1 MRGITGDS
9 MSGSGVQAGNGRAGD
24 GRTGYGRVADGRE
37 ASAARRPRLARALQR
52 VGALQLIGRL
62 RAALRH
68 DVRIL
73 AYHRVLESVEP
84 PDFRFDLDLISAS
97 SDVFRQ
103 QVDIIKRRCS
113 PMRFDEL
120 IDRLDR
126 GQSLPR
132 RAALI
137 TFDDGYDD
145 NYRIAW
151 PILRD
156 AGVSA
161 MFFVSTGHIESGR
174 PYAYDW
180 LTHMVCVTRAD
191 RLQVPELAIDR
202 ALPDTL
208 RGRRVI
214 ASELL
219 DRIKTLDANAQQAL
233 IARMQRDWSLPSESG
248 HPDCRPMTWAQLR
261 EMRDGG
267 MEVGSHGVDH
277 QMLAKM
283 TPVAMREELVASKSA
298 IERALGGEVQ
308 VISYPVGG
316 SDAYDAAVIETVR
329 DAGYRLG
336 CSYRAGPESMR
347 PESRY
352 DLRRI
357 PVERDVCRDWF
368 EGMLALPEVFCYR
381 SRSRR

>member
-1 MRGITGDS
+1 MNS
-9 MSGSGVQAGNGRAGD
+9 SVVQAGNGRTGD
-24 GRTGYGRVADGRE
+24 GCAVDGRE
-37 ASAARRPRLARALQR
+37 ASLARRPRLASALQR

-62 RAALRH
+62 RAALRD

-84 PDFRFDLDLISAS
+84 QDFRFDLDLISAS
-97 SDVFRQ
+97 SDAFREQ
-103 QVDIIKRRCS
+103 IDIVKRRCS

-180 LTHMVCVTRAD
+180 LTYMVCVTRAD

-202 ALPDTL
+202 ALPGTL
-208 RGRRVI
+208 RGRRTL
-214 ASELL
+214 ASDLL
-219 DRIKTLDANAQQAL
+219 DRIKTLDADAQQVL
-233 IARMQRDWSLPSESG
+233 IARLQRDWSLPADMG

-267 MEVGSHGVDH
+267 MEIGSHGVDH
-277 QMLAKM
+277 QMLAKI
-283 TPVAMREELVASKSA
+283 TSAAMREELVASKRA
-298 IERALGGEVQ
+298 IERELGGEAQ
-308 VISYPVGG
+308 VISYPFGG
-316 SDAYDAAVIETVR
+316 SDAYDAAVIAAVR
-329 DAGYRLG
+329 GAGYRLG
-336 CSYRAGPESMR
+336 CNYHAGAERMR

-357 PVERDVCRDWF
+357 PVEREVGRDWF

-381 SRSRR
+381 SRSRSG

>member
-1 MRGITGDS
+1 MREVTGDS
-9 MSGSGVQAGNGRAGD
+9 MSGEDVQAENGLAQS
-24 GRTGYGRVADGRE
+24 GRE
-37 ASAARRPRLARALQR
+37 PSAARRPRLARALQR
-52 VGALQLIGRL
+52 VGAMPLIGRL

-84 PDFRFDLDLISAS
+84 QGFRFDLDLISAS
-97 SDVFRQ
+97 SEAFREQ
-103 QVDIIKRRCS
+103 IAIVKRRCS

-132 RAALI
+132 HAVLI

-161 MFFVSTGHIESGR
+161 MFFVSTGHIDSGR

-180 LTHMVCVTRAD
+180 LTYMVCVTGAE
-191 RLQVPELAIDR
+191 RLQAPELAIDWP
-202 ALPDTL
+202 LPDTL
-208 RGRRVI
+208 QGRRAI

-219 DRIKTLDANAQQAL
+219 DRIKTLEAGAQQAL
-233 IARMQRDWSLPSESG
+233 IARLQRDWSLPADGG
-248 HPDCRPMTWAQLR
+248 HPDCRPMTWSQLR

-283 TPVAMREELVASKSA
+283 SPSAMREELVASKRA
-298 IERALGGEVQ
+298 IERELGGAAQ

-329 DAGYRLG
+329 EAGYRLG
-336 CSYRAGPESMR
+336 CSYRAGPEPMR

-352 DLRRI
+352 ELRRI
-357 PVERDVCRDWF
+357 PVERDVGRDWF

-381 SRSRR
+381 SRTRSG

>member
-1 MRGITGDS
+1 MREVTGDS
-9 MSGSGVQAGNGRAGD
+9 MSGEDVQAENGFAQS
-24 GRTGYGRVADGRE
+24 GRE
-37 ASAARRPRLARALQR
+37 PSAARRPRLARALQR
-52 VGALQLIGRL
+52 VGAMPLIGRL
-62 RAALRH
+62 RSALRH

-73 AYHRVLESVEP
+73 AYHRVLESIEP
-84 PDFRFDLDLISAS
+84 QGFRFDLDLISAS
-97 SDVFRQ
+97 SEAFREQ
-103 QVDIIKRRCS
+103 IAIVKRRCS

-180 LTHMVCVTRAD
+180 LTYMVCVTPAD
-191 RLQVPELAIDR
+191 RLQAPELAVDWP
-202 ALPDTL
+202 LPETL
-208 RGRRVI
+208 QGRRAI

-219 DRIKTLDANAQQAL
+219 DRIKTLGAGAQQAL
-233 IARMQRDWSLPSESG
+233 IARLQRDWSLPAEGG
-248 HPDCRPMTWAQLR
+248 HPDCRPMTWSQLR

-283 TPVAMREELVASKSA
+283 TPAAMREELVASKRA
-298 IERALGGEVQ
+298 IERELGGEAQ

-329 DAGYRLG
+329 EAGYRLG
-336 CSYRAGPESMR
+336 CSYRAGPEPVSA
-347 PESRY
+347 ESRY
-352 DLRRI
+352 ELRRI
-357 PVERDVCRDWF
+357 PVERDVGRDWF

-381 SRSRR
+381 SRTRSG

>member
-9 MSGSGVQAGNGRAGD
+9 MSGSGVQAGNGRAGV
-24 GRTGYGRVADGRE
+24 GCAADGRE
-37 ASAARRPRLARALQR
+37 PSAARRPRLARALQR
-52 VGALQLIGRL
+52 VGALPLIGRL

-84 PDFRFDLDLISAS
+84 LDFRFDPDLISAS
-97 SDVFRQ
+97 RDAFRGQIDV
-103 QVDIIKRRCS
+103 VKRRCS

-180 LTHMVCVTRAD
+180 LMHMVCVTRAD
-191 RLQVPELAIDR
+191 RLQAPELGIDL
-202 ALPDTL
+202 ALPGSLQD
-208 RGRRVI
+208 RRTI

-219 DRIKTLDANAQQAL
+219 DRVKTLDADAQQAL
-233 IARMQRDWSLPSESG
+233 IARLQREWSLPADMG

-261 EMRDGG
+261 DMRDGG
-267 MEVGSHGVDH
+267 MEIGSHGVDH
-277 QMLAKM
+277 RMLAKM
-283 TPVAMREELVASKSA
+283 PPDAMREELVASKRA
-298 IERALGGEVQ
+298 IERELGGEAQ

-316 SDAYDAAVIETVR
+316 SDAYDAAVIAAVR

-336 CSYRAGPESMR
+336 CSYRAGPERMR

-381 SRSRR
+381 SRSRL

>member
-1 MRGITGDS
+1 MREVTGDS
-9 MSGSGVQAGNGRAGD
+9 MSGEGVQTDDGRAGD
-24 GRTGYGRVADGRE
+24 GCE
-37 ASAARRPRLARALQR
+37 PSAARRPRLARALRR
-52 VGALQLIGRL
+52 VGAMPLIGRL

-84 PDFRFDLDLISAS
+84 EDFRFDLDLISAS
-97 SDVFRQ
+97 SDAFREQ
-103 QVDIIKRRCS
+103 IAIVKRRCS
-113 PMRFDEL
+113 SMRFDEL

-191 RLQVPELAIDR
+191 RLQAPELAVDWP
-202 ALPDTL
+202 LPETL
-208 RGRRVI
+208 QGRRAV

-219 DRIKTLDANAQQAL
+219 DRIKTLDAGAQQAL
-233 IARMQRDWSLPSESG
+233 IARLQRDWSLPAEGG
-248 HPDCRPMTWAQLR
+248 HPDCRPMTWSQLR
-261 EMRDGG
+261 EMREGG

-283 TPVAMREELVASKSA
+283 TPAAMREELVASKCA
-298 IERALGGEVQ
+298 IERELGGEAQ

-316 SDAYDAAVIETVR
+316 SDAYDAVVISAVRE
-329 DAGYRLG
+329 AGYRLG
-336 CSYRAGPESMR
+336 CSYRAGPEPMR
-347 PESRY
+347 QESRY
-352 DLRRI
+352 ELRRI
-357 PVERDVCRDWF
+357 PVERDVGRDWF

-381 SRSRR
+381 SRTRSG

>member
-1 MRGITGDS
+1 
-9 MSGSGVQAGNGRAGD
+9 MSGSVVQAGNGRAGD
-24 GRTGYGRVADGRE
+24 GCAAEGRE
-37 ASAARRPRLARALQR
+37 PPAGRRPRLARALQR
-52 VGALQLIGRL
+52 VGAMTLIGRL

-84 PDFRFDLDLISAS
+84 PDFRFDPDLISAGG
-97 SDVFRQ
+97 DAFRAQ
-103 QVDIIKRRCS
+103 IDIVKRRCS

-180 LTHMVCVTRAD
+180 LMHMICVTRAD
-191 RLQVPELAIDR
+191 RLQAPELSIDR
-202 ALPDTL
+202 ALPATL
-208 RGRRVI
+208 QARRAI

-219 DRIKTLDANAQQAL
+219 DRVKTLDADAQQAL
-233 IARMQRDWSLPSESG
+233 IARLQREWSMPADMG

-267 MEVGSHGVDH
+267 MEIGSHGVDH

-283 TPVAMREELVASKSA
+283 TPAAMREELVASKRA
-298 IERALGGEVQ
+298 IERELGGEAQ

-316 SDAYDAAVIETVR
+316 SDAYDAAVIEAVR

-336 CSYRAGPESMR
+336 CSYRAGPERMR
-347 PESRY
+347 QDSRY

-381 SRSRR
+381 SRSRSW

>member
-1 MRGITGDS
+1 MREVTGDS
-9 MSGSGVQAGNGRAGD
+9 MSGEGVQTDDGRAGD
-24 GRTGYGRVADGRE
+24 GREPSV
-37 ASAARRPRLARALQR
+37 ARRPRLARALR
-52 VGALQLIGRL
+52 RMGAMPLIGRL

-84 PDFRFDLDLISAS
+84 EDFRFDLDLISAS
-97 SDVFRQ
+97 SDAFREQ
-103 QVDIIKRRCS
+103 IAIVKRRCS

-180 LTHMVCVTRAD
+180 LTYMVCVTRAD
-191 RLQVPELAIDR
+191 RLQAPELAVDWP
-202 ALPDTL
+202 LPETL
-208 RGRRVI
+208 QGRRAI

-219 DRIKTLDANAQQAL
+219 DRIKTLDAGAQQAL
-233 IARMQRDWSLPSESG
+233 IARLQRDWSLPAEGG
-248 HPDCRPMTWAQLR
+248 HPDCRPMTWSQLR

-277 QMLAKM
+277 RMLAKM
-283 TPVAMREELVASKSA
+283 TPAAMREELVASKRA
-298 IERALGGEVQ
+298 IERELGDEAQ

-316 SDAYDAAVIETVR
+316 SDAYDAVVISAVRE
-329 DAGYRLG
+329 AGYRLG
-336 CSYRAGPESMR
+336 CSYRAGPEPMR

-352 DLRRI
+352 ELRRI
-357 PVERDVCRDWF
+357 PVERDVGRDWF

-381 SRSRR
+381 SRTRSG

>member
-1 MRGITGDS
+1 MRGVTGDS
-9 MSGSGVQAGNGRAGD
+9 MSGKVVQTEDGRAGNGR
-24 GRTGYGRVADGRE
+24 E
-37 ASAARRPRLARALQR
+37 PSAARRPRLAGALQR
-52 VGALQLIGRL
+52 VGAMPLIGRL

-84 PDFRFDLDLISAS
+84 EDFRFDLDLISAS
-97 SDVFRQ
+97 RDAFRE
-103 QVDIIKRRCS
+103 QVDIVKRRCS

-191 RLQVPELAIDR
+191 RLQAPELAVDR
-202 ALPDTL
+202 ALPGTL
-208 RGRRVI
+208 QGRRAV
-214 ASELL
+214 ASDLL
-219 DRIKTLDANAQQAL
+219 DRVKTLDAGAQQAL
-233 IARMQRDWSLPSESG
+233 IARLERDWSLPAEGG
-248 HPDCRPMTWAQLR
+248 HPDCRPMTWSQLR

-283 TPVAMREELVASKSA
+283 TPAGMREELVASKRA
-298 IERALGGEVQ
+298 IERELGGETR

-316 SDAYDAAVIETVR
+316 SDAYDAAVISAVR
-329 DAGYRLG
+329 EAGYRLG
-336 CSYRAGPESMR
+336 CSYRAGPERMA
-347 PESRY
+347 PDSRY

-381 SRSRR
+381 SRSRSG